1 MDHPYLVI
9 HSDTQ
14 RDKGQDALALAGV
27 NAAVRAKAAAESN
40 RRTSDLDEE
49 EAEVTYHYNDHVTLC
64 HIMVCNVMLCAYRY
78 LFYFTYYQGRI
89 KCPIFF

>member
-27 NAAVRAKAAAESN
+27 TAAVREKAAAESRESN
-40 RRTSDLDEE
+40 RRVSELDEE
-49 EAEVTYHYNDHVTLC
+49 EAEVANLICVC
-64 HIMVCNVMLCAYRY
+64 HM
-78 LFYFTYYQGRI
+78 T
-89 KCPIFF
+89 